1 MDYKFPDN
9 IKQKLIEASKAE
21 IGVKIDLACGDI
33 QQEGS
38 IGIDIVPS
46 PYVDI
51 CMDLEHLPYKDIP
64 DGCAQLLICSHFV
77 EHTKPW
83 LFIDIMNEW
92 WRITKVGGQLMIAT
106 PYAGSTM
113 YWQDPTHTHGFNE
126 LSFKYFDPFD
136 PHWGRFL
143 QSVYKPKPWKVE
155 KNTWDIS
162 GTLEV
167 LLTKIPDDPS
177 YHKLDLG
184 DTKYFDK

>member
-1 MDYKFPDN
+1 V
-9 IKQKLIEASKAE
+9 
-21 IGVKIDLACGDI
+21 GVNIDLACGDI
-33 QQEGS
+33 QREGF

-51 CMDLEHLPYKDIP
+51 VMDLEQTPYKDFP
-64 DGCAQLLICSHFV
+64 DECVQLSICSHFV

-92 WRITKVGGQLMIAT
+92 WRITKPGGQLMIAT
-106 PYAGSTM
+106 PYAGSIG

-126 LSFKYFDPFD
+126 LSFKYFDPRD
-136 PHWGRFL
+136 PHWGNFL
-143 QSVYKPKPWKVE
+143 YSVYRPKPWKLE

-167 LLTKIPDDPS
+167 LLTKIPNDPS
-177 YHKLDLG
+177 YRTLEIKPANQ
-184 DTKYFDK
+184 F